1 MNTEFVPTEQ
11 IGSKIET
18 FVQNVAQQR
27 KAFERRWY
35 NNNFFDDGYHYRF
48 VSRTTGKVVDLTSNN
63 DSFIPYRAIPKASRQ
78 IRGIANLLLSQE
90 PQAVVYPEHILQST
104 YADPKQYQQA
114 QMEAEKN
121 AKHVGRWIEWSWK
134 KYELK
139 KLLTHMVILA
149 AKNGISYLQIW
160 PDPVKEDI
168 KFRVFDAFDIY
179 VDPSVSDIYD
189 SPFLVKATPQTIEE
203 IKANENFDEE
213 AIAKIRADNKYA
225 PSEIKEAYMMA
236 RFGMRRNDDKTAT
249 VILKEG
255 FVREYVNQDN
265 IAEIKKDVKDFKG
278 KQGDIIIRQIF
289 EVGGLVLRDTYT
301 EFNEYPFVDFRF
313 EPGYIYQVPMIERF
327 LSANKSLDA
336 VLSRIERYIGTQI
349 VGVYMKRRGENYRI
363 NNIAGGAEIEYDIAP
378 PAQMPLSPMPGFV
391 FNYVNILESLIEE
404 QGASTSALG
413 QVPTGVK
420 SGVAIESLKATEYAN
435 LKISGDQLK
444 GTVYR
449 IAQRMLDLASRY
461 FITPKTVTMMDDGKP
476 TYFDII
482 GERGMEAFKKLAQ
495 KGALQVPE
503 ATVVK
508 KDYNIDIDV
517 QSGMG
522 FTEEGKR
529 TTMMQVLD
537 FLTNMAK
544 NGLIS
549 QETVNYAL
557 KNFTKTFQFGNTAEF
572 MDTVENG
579 VPAGQAGDDKLIQA
593 VKVGTLEALKEAGE
607 VGQEASDK
615 RIKENKIGLVEAL
628 KDMGVTMPSEVPDN
642 PELDAIPYKDAPED
656 IKRQME
662 EKAGLVPSKGISPI
676 GAEQSLKVMNAQQS
690 ASQADKSHELSV
702 AQFAQSGQQ
711 AQQSHELQKEQLKQ
725 KGGQREK
732 NKSR

>member
-1 MNTEFVPTEQ
+1 MNTEFVPTDQ
-11 IGSKIET
+11 VGSKIET

-27 KAFERRWY
+27 KSFERRWY

-48 VSRTTGKVVDLTSNN
+48 VSRTTGKVVDLTANN

-90 PQAVVYPEHILQST
+90 PQAVVYPEHIMQST
-104 YADPKQYQQA
+104 YPDPKQYQQA
-114 QMEAEKN
+114 QQEAEKN
-121 AKHVGRWIEWSWK
+121 AQHVGHWIEWSWK

-139 KLLTHMVILA
+139 KLLTHMCLLA
-149 AKNGISYLQIW
+149 AKNGISYMQIW

-189 SPFLVKATPQTIEE
+189 SPFLVKATPQTLEE
-203 IKANENFDEE
+203 IKANEDFDED
-213 AIAKIRADNKYA
+213 AVNKIRPDNKYA

-255 FVREYVNQDN
+255 FVREYVNSDN
-265 IAEIKKDVKDFKG
+265 MATIKKDVKDFKG
-278 KQGDIIIRQIF
+278 KEGDIIIRQVF
-289 EVGGLVLRDTYT
+289 EVGGLVLRDRYT
-301 EFNEYPFVDFRF
+301 EFNEYPFVDYRF
-313 EPGYIYQVPMIERF
+313 EPGYIYQVPLIERF

-363 NNIAGGAEIEYDIAP
+363 NNIAGGAEIEYDTTP
-378 PAQMPLSPMPGFV
+378 PVQMPLSPMPGFV

-413 QVPTGVK
+413 NVPQGVK

-482 GERGMEAFKKLAQ
+482 GERGMEAFKKLAK
-495 KGALQVPE
+495 KGTLEVPE

-508 KDYNIDIDV
+508 KDYNIDIDI

-529 TTMMQVLD
+529 KTMTDVITFMQV
-537 FLTNMAK
+537 MAK
-544 NGLIS
+544 DGLIS
-549 QETVNYAL
+549 QDTLNLVL
-557 KNFTKTFQFGNTAEF
+557 KNFMKTFQFGNTAEF

-579 VPAGQAGDDKLIQA
+579 SAAGMAGADKSIQTMKIA
-593 VKVGTLEALKEAGE
+593 VLEALKEAGE

-615 RIKENKIGLVEAL
+615 RIQENKIGMVEAL
-628 KDMGVTMPSEVPDN
+628 KDMGVTMPQEQTPDN

-662 EKAGLVPSKGISPI
+662 EKAGLTPSKGISPV
-676 GAEQSLKVMNAQQS
+676 GTEQIAKLKGIEQTTVDSDRQ
-690 ASQADKSHELSV
+690 HELSK
-702 AQFAQSGQQ
+702 A
-711 AQQSHELQKEQLKQ
+711 QLKQ
-725 KGGQREK
+725 KSKNEK
-732 NKSR
+732 KESD

>member
-1 MNTEFVPTEQ
+1 MKTSFVPTEQ
-11 IGSKIET
+11 VGQTIET

-48 VSRTTGKVVDLTSNN
+48 VSRTTGKVVDLSSNN

-90 PQAVVYPEHILQST
+90 PQAVVYPEQVLQST
-104 YADPKQYQQA
+104 YPDPQQFEQA
-114 QMEAEKN
+114 QQEATRN
-121 AKHVGRWIEWSWK
+121 AKHVGHWIEWSWK

-139 KLLTHMVILA
+139 KLLTQMVILS

-168 KFRVFDAFDIY
+168 RFKVLDAFDVY

-189 SPFLVKATPQTIEE
+189 SPFLVKATPQTLEE
-203 IKANENFDEE
+203 IKANEDFDEE
-213 AIAKIRADNKYA
+213 ALSRITADNKYA

-255 FVREYVNQDN
+255 FIKEYVNSEN
-265 IAEIKKDVKDFKG
+265 IEKIKTDVKDFKG
-278 KQGDIIIRQIF
+278 KTGDTIIRQVY
-289 EVGGLVLRDTYT
+289 EVGGLVLRDVYT
-301 EFNEYPFVDFRF
+301 EFNEYPFVDFRM
-313 EPGYIYQVPMIERF
+313 EPGYINQVPLIERF

-363 NNIAGGAEIEYDIAP
+363 NNVAGGAEIEYDTTP
-378 PAQMPLSPMPGFV
+378 PAQMQLSPMPGFV

-404 QGASTSALG
+404 QGASTAALG
-413 QVPTGVK
+413 NIPQGVK

-435 LKISGDQLK
+435 LKIAGDQLK
-444 GTVYR
+444 GSVYR
-449 IAQRMLDLASRY
+449 IAQRMIDMASRY

-482 GERGMEAFKKLAQ
+482 GERGMSAYKKISKKNQ
-495 KGALQVPE
+495 MQVPE
-503 ATVVK
+503 ATVIR

-529 TTMMQVLD
+529 TTAMQMIDYMRQL
-537 FLTNMAK
+537 AK
-544 NGLIS
+544 DGLMT
-549 QETVNYAL
+549 QDAL
-557 KNFTKTFQFGNTAEF
+557 NVVVKEFMKTFQFGNTAEF
-572 MDTVENG
+572 MDAMENG
-579 VPAGQAGDDKLIQA
+579 TAAGQAGVDKSIQT
-593 VKVGTLEALKEAGE
+593 VKVGVLEALKDAGE
-607 VGQEASDK
+607 IGQQASDK
-615 RIKENKIGLVEAL
+615 RITENKMGVLQAL
-628 KDMGVTMPSEVPDN
+628 KDMGVTAPKQMTDN
-642 PELDAIPYKDAPED
+642 PELAPIPYKDAPED

-662 EKAGLVPSKGISPI
+662 AKAGLEPSQGVSPVGTDQI
-676 GAEQSLKVMNAQQS
+676 VKHINVMKPQ
-690 ASQADKSHELSV
+690 E
-702 AQFAQSGQQ
+702 
-711 AQQSHELQKEQLKQ
+711 
-725 KGGQREK
+725 KGGQNATTQGSK
-732 NKSR
+732 

>member
-1 MNTEFVPTEQ
+1 MKTTFVSTEQ

-18 FVQNVAQQR
+18 FVANSGQNR

-90 PQAVVYPEHILQST
+90 PQAVVYPEHVLQSS
-104 YADPKQYQQA
+104 YQDPQAYQQA
-114 QMEAEKN
+114 QQEAEKN

-139 KLLTHMVILA
+139 KLLTDVVIKA
-149 AKNGISYLQIW
+149 SKNGIAYIQIW

-168 KFRVFDAFDIY
+168 RFQVFDAFDIY
-179 VDPSVSDIYD
+179 IDSSVSDIYD
-189 SPFLVKATPQTIEE
+189 SPFLVKATPRTIEE
-203 IKANENFDEE
+203 IKANEDFDED
-213 AIAKIRADNKYA
+213 ALNKIRPDNKYA

-236 RFGMRRNDDKTAT
+236 RFGMRRNDEKTAT

-255 FVREYVNQDN
+255 FLKEYVNEDN
-265 IAEIKKDVKDFKG
+265 VERIRKDVKNFKG
-278 KQGDIIIRQIF
+278 KEGDTIIRQVF
-289 EVGGLVLRDTYT
+289 EVAGLVLRDVYT
-301 EFNEYPFVDFRF
+301 EFNEYPFVDFRM
-313 EPGYIYQVPMIERF
+313 EPGYIYQVPLIERF

-336 VLSRIERYIGTQI
+336 VLSRVERYIGTQI

-363 NNIAGGAEIEYDIAP
+363 NNIAGGAEIEYDTTP

-413 QVPTGVK
+413 NVPTGVK

-435 LKISGDQLK
+435 LKIAGDQLR

-449 IAQRMLDLASRY
+449 IAQRMIDLASRY
-461 FITPKTVTMMDDGKP
+461 FIKPKTVTMMEDGKP

-482 GERGMEAFKKLAQ
+482 GERGMSAMQRIAKKTGE
-495 KGALQVPE
+495 KVPD

-508 KDYNIDIDV
+508 KDYNIEIDV

-529 TTMMQVLD
+529 KTAMELMDWMTK
-537 FLTNMAK
+537 MAEG
-544 NGLIS
+544 GLIS
-549 QETVNYAL
+549 QDAL
-557 KNFTKTFQFGNTAEF
+557 NLGVKEVLKMFQFGNTAEF
-572 MDTVENG
+572 MDAIQNG
-579 VPAGQAGDDKLIQA
+579 TAAGNAGNEKTMQMTKIA
-593 VKVGTLEALKEAGE
+593 VLEAMKEAGE
-607 VGQEASDK
+607 VGPEASDR
-615 RIKENKIGLVEAL
+615 RIQENKIGVVEAL
-628 KDMGVTMPSEVPDN
+628 KDMGVTMPQEQPDN

-662 EKAGLVPSKGISPI
+662 AKAGLVPSKEISPV
-676 GAEQSLKVMNAQQS
+676 GTDQLVKHTNLAQAPMKEERQY
-690 ASQADKSHELSV
+690 
-702 AQFAQSGQQ
+702 
-711 AQQSHELQKEQLKQ
+711 ELQKEQLKM
-725 KGGQREK
+725 KGQNE
-732 NKSR
+732 NKK

>member
-1 MNTEFVPTEQ
+1 MKTEFVPTEQ
-11 IGSKIET
+11 IGNKIET
-18 FVQNVAQQR
+18 FVVNTAQQR

-90 PQAVVYPEHILQST
+90 PQAVVYPEHILST
-104 YADPKQYQQA
+104 SFQDPQQYQQA
-114 QMEAEKN
+114 QQEAEKN
-121 AKHVGRWIEWSWK
+121 AKHVGHWIEWSWK

-139 KLLTHMVILA
+139 KLLTQMVILS

-168 KFRVFDAFDIY
+168 RFQVYDAFDIY
-179 VDPSVSDIYD
+179 VDSSVSDIYD
-189 SPFLVKATPQTIEE
+189 SPFLVKAAPKTIEE
-203 IKANENFDEE
+203 IKANEDFDEE
-213 AIAKIRADNKYA
+213 AVMKITPDNKYA

-255 FVREYVNQDN
+255 FVKEYVNSENLSKIRSD
-265 IAEIKKDVKDFKG
+265 IKDFKG
-278 KQGDIIIRQIF
+278 KTGDTIIRQVF
-289 EVGGLVLRDTYT
+289 EVGGLVLRDVYT
-301 EFNEYPFVDFRF
+301 EFNEYPFVDFRM
-313 EPGYIYQVPMIERF
+313 EPGYIHQVPLIERF

-363 NNIAGGAEIEYDIAP
+363 NNVAGGAEIEYDTTP
-378 PAQMPLSPMPGFV
+378 PAQMALSPMPGFV

-413 QVPTGVK
+413 NVPTGVK

-435 LKISGDQLK
+435 LKIAGDQLK

-449 IAQRMLDLASRY
+449 IAQRMIDLASRY

-482 GERGMEAFKKLAQ
+482 GERGMEAYKKLSKKQ
-495 KGALQVPE
+495 GVDVQVPE
-503 ATVVK
+503 ATVVR
-508 KDYNIDIDV
+508 KDYNIEIDV

-529 TTMMQVLD
+529 TTAMQMIDYWRQL
-537 FLTNMAK
+537 AAE
-544 NGLIS
+544 GLVT
-549 QETVNYAL
+549 QEAL
-557 KNFTKTFQFGNTAEF
+557 NIVIKNFMKTFQSGNTAEV
-572 MDTVENG
+572 MDAMENG
-579 VPAGQAGDDKLIQA
+579 TFAGQAGEEKSIQQ
-593 VKVGTLEALKEAGE
+593 VKVGVLEAMKEAGE
-607 VGQEASDK
+607 VGPEASDK
-615 RIKENKIGLVEAL
+615 RIQENKIGVIEAL
-628 KDMGVTMPSEVPDN
+628 KDMGVTAPEEKADN
-642 PELDAIPYKDAPED
+642 PELAPIPYKDAPSD
-656 IKRQME
+656 IRRQME
-662 EKAGLVPSKGISPI
+662 AKAGLVPSTQETESPI
-676 GAEQSLKVMNAQQS
+676 EVDSKIKTTDAVLKVKQTG
-690 ASQADKSHELSV
+690 QAGINSERDFSL
-702 AQFAQSGQQ
+702 
-711 AQQSHELQKEQLKQ
+711 
-725 KGGQREK
+725 REK
-732 NKSR
+732 QMNKPPLKNSTR

>member
-1 MNTEFVPTEQ
+1 MNTEFVPTDQ

-18 FVQNVAQQR
+18 FVVNTAQQR

-78 IRGIANLLLSQE
+78 IRGIANLLLANE
-90 PQAVVYPEHILQST
+90 PQAVVYPEHILQSS
-104 YADPKQYQQA
+104 YPDPQQYQQA
-114 QMEAEKN
+114 QDEAGKN

-139 KLLTHMVILA
+139 KLLTHMIILS
-149 AKNGISYLQIW
+149 AKNGISFLQIW

-168 KFRVFDAFDIY
+168 RFQVFDAFDIY
-179 VDPSVSDIYD
+179 VDSSVSDIYD
-189 SPFLVKATPQTIEE
+189 SPFLVKAAPKTIEE
-203 IKANENFDEE
+203 IKANEDFDKE
-213 AIAKIRADNKYA
+213 AVDKIRADNKYA

-255 FVREYVNQDN
+255 FVKEYVNSEN
-265 IAEIKKDVKDFKG
+265 IGKIKSDVKNFKG
-278 KQGDIIIRQIF
+278 KTGDVIIRQVF
-289 EVGGLVLRDTYT
+289 EVGGLVLRDVYT
-301 EFNEYPFVDFRF
+301 EFNEYPFVDFRM
-313 EPGYIYQVPMIERF
+313 EPGYIHQVPLIERF

-363 NNIAGGAEIEYDIAP
+363 NNVAGGAEIEYDTTP
-378 PAQMPLSPMPGFV
+378 PAQMALSPMPAFV
-391 FNYVNILESLIEE
+391 FNYINILESLIEE

-413 QVPTGVK
+413 NVPTGVK

-435 LKISGDQLK
+435 LKIAGDQLK

-449 IAQRMLDLASRY
+449 IAERMIDLASRY
-461 FITPKTVTMMDDGKP
+461 FITPKTVTMMEDGKP
-476 TYFDII
+476 SYFDII
-482 GERGMEAFKKLAQ
+482 GERGMVAYKKLAKKNQ
-495 KGALQVPE
+495 LQVPE
-503 ATVVK
+503 ATVVR

-529 TTMMQVLD
+529 KTAMDVITWM
-537 FLTNMAK
+537 TGMAK
-544 NGLIS
+544 EGLIT
-549 QETVNYAL
+549 QDAL
-557 KNFTKTFQFGNTAEF
+557 NLVVKNFMKTFQYGNTAEF
-572 MDTVENG
+572 MDAMEQG
-579 VPAGQAGDDKLIQA
+579 GMAGQAGQDKSIQA
-593 VKVGTLEALKEAGE
+593 VKVGVLEALKDA
-607 VGQEASDK
+607 
-615 RIKENKIGLVEAL
+615 KEIGPEGDQKKVMTSKIGVVEAL
-628 KDMGVTMPSEVPDN
+628 KDMGVTMPETVQDN
-642 PELDAIPYKDAPED
+642 PELAPIPYKDAPED

-662 EKAGLVPSKGISPI
+662 TKAGLEPSQGISPI
-676 GAEQSLKVMNAQQS
+676 GAEQSLKVMGAQQS
-690 ASQADKSHELSV
+690 ASQADKAHELSV
-702 AQFAQSGQQ
+702 AQFAQSSQQ
-711 AQQSHELQKEQLKQ
+711 AEKSNVLQEKALKQ
-725 KGGQREK
+725 KGVKRAVQKR
-732 NKSR
+732 